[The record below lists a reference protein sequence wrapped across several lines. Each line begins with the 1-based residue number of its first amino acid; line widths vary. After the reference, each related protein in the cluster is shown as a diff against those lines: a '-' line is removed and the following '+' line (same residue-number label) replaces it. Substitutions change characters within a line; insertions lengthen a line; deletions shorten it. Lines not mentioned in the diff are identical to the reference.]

1 MTARTT
7 PPFRADQV
15 GSLLRPPQLLAARA
29 AREKDQIPADEF
41 QRIEDQAVRDVVK
54 MQEGLGFK
62 AVTDGEYR
70 RGSWHRDFL
79 VSFENVKIV
88 QPTVKMKFHTEKG
101 DIERTPPGLKVVG
114 KLKRTQPI
122 FVDHF
127 KFLKSVAHSVPKLT
141 IPSPS
146 NMHFRGG
153 REAID
158 QKAYPDMPEFYA
170 DLARVFG
177 EEVRDLSAAGCKYL
191 QIDEVNFAYLCDP
204 TLREEV
210 KALGEDPQT
219 LPHTYARLINETV
232 APKAPDMTICM
243 HLCRGNA
250 RSAWIAE
257 GGYEPVAE
265 VLFNEINVTGY
276 FLEFDSPRAGG
287 FEPLRFVPKGKVVVL
302 GLVTTKKGQLESK
315 DELKRRIEQAAK
327 HVPIEQLALSPQCG
341 FSSTVEGNLI
351 TVDEEIKKLEL
362 VVETAREVWGSA

>member
-1 MTARTT
+1 MPERAA

-29 AREKDQIPADEF
+29 RREKNEIAPAEF
-41 QRIEDQAVRDVVK
+41 TRIEDQAVRDVVR
-54 MQEGLGFK
+54 MQEDLGFK

-101 DIERTPPGLKVVG
+101 DIERTPPGLQVVG
-114 KLKRTQPI
+114 KLARTRPI

-127 KFLKSVAHSVPKLT
+127 KFLKSVARAVPKLT

-153 REAID
+153 RAAID
-158 QKAYPDMPEFYA
+158 QKAYPDMAGFYA
-170 DLARVFG
+170 DLARVFN
-177 EEVRDLSAAGCKYL
+177 EEVRDLAAAGCRYL

-204 TLREEV
+204 ALREEV
-210 KALGEDPQT
+210 KALGEDPST
-219 LPHTYARLINETV
+219 LPHTYARLINQTV
-232 APKAPDMTICM
+232 AGKPDDMTICM

-265 VLFNEINVTGY
+265 TLFNEINVTGY
-276 FLEFDSPRAGG
+276 FLEYDSPRAGG
-287 FEPLRFVPKGKVVVL
+287 FEPLRFVPKRKVVVL

-315 DELKRRIEQAAK
+315 DELKRRIDQAAK
-327 HVPIEQLALSPQCG
+327 HVPLEQLALSPQCG

-351 TVDEEIKKLEL
+351 TIDEEIRKLEL

>member
-1 MTARTT
+1 MSERTT

-15 GSLLRPPQLLAARA
+15 GSLLRPRALLDARA
-29 AREKDQIPADEF
+29 AREKNQIALDEF
-41 QRIEDQAVRDVVK
+41 QRIEDQAVRDVVR
-54 MQEGLGFK
+54 MQEDIGFK
-62 AVTDGEYR
+62 AVTDGEFR

-88 QPTVKMKFHTEKG
+88 QPTVKMRFHTEKG

-114 KLKRTQPI
+114 KLARTQPI
-122 FVDHF
+122 FVEHF
-127 KFLKSVAHSVPKLT
+127 KFLKSTARAVPKLT

-153 REAID
+153 RDAID
-158 QKAYPDMPEFYA
+158 SKAYPDMDEFYA
-170 DLARVFG
+170 DLARVFS
-177 EEVRDLSAAGCKYL
+177 EEVRDLGAAGCRYL

-204 TLREEV
+204 TLRDEV
-210 KALGEDPQT
+210 KALGEDPDK
-219 LPHTYARLINETV
+219 LPHTYARLINQTV
-232 APKAPDMTICM
+232 ATRPKDMAICM

-265 VLFNEINVTGY
+265 TLFNEIDVTGY

-302 GLVTTKKGQLESK
+302 GLVTTKKGVLESK
-315 DELKRRIEQAAK
+315 DELKRRIDQAAK
-327 HVPIEQLALSPQCG
+327 YIPLDQLALSPQCG

-351 TVDEEIKKLEL
+351 TVEEEMQKLRL
-362 VVETAREVWGSA
+362 IVETAREVWGS